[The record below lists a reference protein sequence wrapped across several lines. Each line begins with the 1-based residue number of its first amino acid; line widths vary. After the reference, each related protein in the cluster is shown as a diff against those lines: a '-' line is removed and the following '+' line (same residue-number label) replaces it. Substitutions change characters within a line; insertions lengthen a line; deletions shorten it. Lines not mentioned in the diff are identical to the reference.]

1 MTKMD
6 HNINEITHKSL
17 IFQLIDF
24 AKKHRKI
31 MQHYFDE
38 TGVYHAQHRLL
49 MEISA
54 QPHASQMDIA
64 RAMDI
69 SPATIAVSLKKLEKG
84 GYIQKVMDAADNR
97 FNQITITE
105 KGHRVVEQS
114 KRIFEAADR
123 KVFKGFTEAEKLA
136 LSLLLE
142 KLHENLN
149 TMEEEIKEGKD
160 IMK

>member
-1 MTKMD
+1 MD

-49 MEISA
+49 MEISRH
-54 QPHASQMDIA
+54 PNASQADIA
-64 RAMDI
+64 RSMDI

-84 GYIQKVMDAADNR
+84 GYIHKVMDEADNR
-97 FNQITITE
+97 FNQITITA
-105 KGHRVVEQS
+105 KGNRVVERNKQ
-114 KRIFEAADR
+114 IFEATER
-123 KVFKGFTEAEKLA
+123 KVFEGFTEAEKVT
-136 LSLLLE
+136 LSLLLQ
-142 KLHENLN
+142 KLDANLAR
-149 TMEEEIKEGKD
+149 MEEEIKLRKD
-160 IMK
+160 IMR